1 MISITK
7 KIEFEAAH
15 RLSNYDGPCREIH
28 GHTYKL
34 EVTVTGPIQDDADM
48 VLDFKILKK
57 ILSET
62 VMKHFDHAL
71 ILKNEPGNR
80 QIFGAYQGKITWMDH
95 EPTVERMLV
104 WIASVLST
112 LLPPPTSLGSLKLYE
127 TSGSYASWKKY

>member
-15 RLSNYDGPCREIH
+15 RLSNYDGPCKEIH

-34 EVTVTGPIQDDADM
+34 EVTVTGPIQDDTDM

-57 ILSET
+57 LLSET
-62 VMKHFDHAL
+62 VLKHFDHAL
-71 ILKNEPGNR
+71 ILKDEPGNR
-80 QIFGAYQGKITWMDH
+80 QIFGAYQGKIIWMDH
-95 EPTVERMLV
+95 EPTAERMLV
-104 WIASVLST
+104 WIASSLST
-112 LLPPPTSLGSLKLYE
+112 LLPPPTSLESLKLYE